1 MITVTEA
8 FLNAIKNDNRKC
20 RGKVVLKYS
29 APITLEN
36 EQIQSIEESS
46 SAEISLGTVQ
56 NDDLTVKV
64 MPNVLTDEQFNQ
76 EIDVEIYL
84 GCDVA
89 NVPVYVPI
97 GTYKTNGWDKSKT
110 GVITIRLTN
119 KIEPTAI
126 IPKNIVAESGTF
138 LEDYCEQLIL
148 DVFVENLSVANG
160 VISQILN
167 KSWLMYD
174 DITTQLKKMAEAC
187 NGLFRYTS
195 QFELVPFKARTP
207 VASLSIG
214 PNEELLEVTRLSD
227 YSKNKQQVSILKSE
241 FSVTTMT
248 KLASTNVSINNDGG
262 TTKNINLQTGY
273 PANVLYVLVG
283 ERGRLE
289 GLVNGISTCTVQ
301 VYGVYSEGNYSFPV
315 EVWGSRVQSIVKD
328 AKVSTDGSVTYIEN
342 PYIQTTEHVAALD
355 KQVYEGIRYRLKYRG
370 NPCYQVGDTL
380 AIEGIGNVLIYKRQ
394 LSYSGGLGG
403 VLEGVLVSG

>member
-301 VYGVYSEGNYSFPV
+301 VYGVYSEGNYSF
-315 EVWGSRVQSIVKD
+315 Q
-328 AKVSTDGSVTYIEN
+328 
-342 PYIQTTEHVAALD
+342 
-355 KQVYEGIRYRLKYRG
+355 
-370 NPCYQVGDTL
+370 
-380 AIEGIGNVLIYKRQ
+380 
-394 LSYSGGLGG
+394 
-403 VLEGVLVSG
+403 